1 LRGVSLSAEPGQFIA
16 LVGASGSGKST
27 VMQLLER
34 FYDPTSGGVLVDDV
48 DLKDYNLQDYRSQLA
63 IVSQETTLY
72 TGTIREN
79 ILADKEDLGDEAV
92 IQACKD
98 ANIYDFIT
106 SLPDGFN
113 TLVGAKGALLSGGQ
127 VRSSALSS
135 SQTSLTSVSAP
146 TYSDCPRPPP

>member
-1 LRGVSLSAEPGQFIA
+1 
-16 LVGASGSGKST
+16 
-27 VMQLLER
+27 M
-34 FYDPTSGGVLVDDV
+34 LVDDV

-146 TYSDCPRPPP
+146 TYSDRPRPPP

>member
-1 LRGVSLSAEPGQFIA
+1 
-16 LVGASGSGKST
+16 
-27 VMQLLER
+27 MQLLER

-79 ILADKEDLGDEAV
+79 ILADKEDLGDDAV

-127 VRSSALSS
+127 VRSSTLFLSAF
-135 SQTSLTSVSAP
+135 TNINLSANV
-146 TYSDCPRPPP
+146 